1 MSMNLRQL
9 RSLVAIAPLGNFTRA
24 AQSLHIS
31 QPALTVQMHPL
42 EEALGARLL
51 DRNTRTVKL
60 TTLGSQIV
68 PIIERALGDIDT
80 AIAGTRLT
88 AESIGTVSIAGLPSL
103 CSNLIPTA
111 IARFNAQH
119 PGIAVRVHEIGV
131 QRLAACVL
139 EEEVELAIGRLS
151 DHRVPVAVRC
161 ARAAR
166 RGAACSRRASPARSR
181 GEFHLHGDRH
191 GARGPRRHGRFID
204 GARARGNDRSAGAG
218 DQASRFRPRD
228 VGHPQ
233 EGQDDLAGGRAV
245 REDRRCGARFAR
257 DR

>member
-111 IARFNAQH
+111 IARFNARH

-139 EEEVELAIGRLS
+139 EEEVELAIGRAPERPPGDDAVSHRSAGRRLSARSSAQPAVDDRPARSGRLS
-151 DHRVPVAVRC
+151 DHRVPVAATVC
-161 ARAAR
+161 AR
-166 RGAACSRRASPARSR
+166 GST
-181 GEFHLHGDRH
+181 
-191 GARGPRRHGRFID
+191 
-204 GARARGNDRSAGAG
+204 
-218 DQASRFRPRD
+218 
-228 VGHPQ
+228 
-233 EGQDDLAGGRAV
+233 
-245 REDRRCGARFAR
+245 RRCVQPARFAR
-257 DR
+257 PFTR